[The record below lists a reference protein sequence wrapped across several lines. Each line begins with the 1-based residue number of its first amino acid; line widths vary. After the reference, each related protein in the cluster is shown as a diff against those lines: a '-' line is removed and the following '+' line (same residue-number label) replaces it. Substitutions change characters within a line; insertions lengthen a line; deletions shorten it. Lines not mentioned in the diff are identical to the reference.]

1 MPTIITVEL
10 HDGRA
15 NPVRIQTP
23 KTAATVLDACRR
35 KFLRGE
41 GSLSPK
47 DEPDLLLEDRDV
59 VAGGMTYVFTP
70 GAGSQGMHHVSCH
83 ASD

>member
-47 DEPDLLLEDRDV
+47 DEPDLLRDV